1 MENKLVSTVPQVAK
15 YMKSV
20 SGSNVTLR
28 VERVVENYVAKWK
41 LNEAHKELA
50 VSLASEV
57 KCTLFFIL
65 SDHLLKTHQLYR

>member
-41 LNEAHKELA
+41 LNEENKELA

-57 KCTLFFIL
+57 KCTHPFVLF
-65 SDHLLKTHQLYR
+65 DYLLKSHIIL